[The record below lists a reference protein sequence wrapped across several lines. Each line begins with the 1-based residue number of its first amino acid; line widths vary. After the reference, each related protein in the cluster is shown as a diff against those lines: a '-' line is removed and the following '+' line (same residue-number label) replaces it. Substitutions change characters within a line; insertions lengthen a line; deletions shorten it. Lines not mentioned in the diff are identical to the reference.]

1 MDNYLEGIVKEIKEH
16 ENKPQETTNRFQEH
30 DVYDLESFL
39 CIDKNSHDL
48 EGQIDSLKDQIELIL
63 DLLNC
68 LFDLLNHGY
77 FYQYIKIAMI

>member
-1 MDNYLEGIVKEIKEH
+1 MDNYLKGIVKEIKEH
-16 ENKPQETTNRFQEH
+16 KNRPQETINRFQEH

-63 DLLNC
+63 DGTISKDTLIENYE
-68 LFDLLNHGY
+68 DWVRERIE
-77 FYQYIKIAMI
+77 QE